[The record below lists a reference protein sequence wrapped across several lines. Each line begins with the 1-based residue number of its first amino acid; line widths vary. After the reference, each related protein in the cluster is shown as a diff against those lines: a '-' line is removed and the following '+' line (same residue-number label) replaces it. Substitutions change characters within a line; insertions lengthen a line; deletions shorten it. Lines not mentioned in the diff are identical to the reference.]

1 MTEYEARRILQ
12 LEAGSPPEMIRE
24 AYVLLVKVWHPDRFE
39 HDPRL
44 RARAART
51 LRDINEA
58 YAVLQQRPASPG
70 ASESSRS
77 PSDDVSPRAAT
88 RTGIGVSL
96 RRAIVLGAAFGVVVA
111 IALAFRPLS
120 APAAVD
126 ESAHDTPAVTSH
138 TVDTPPIP
146 QRSAVRPPAAVDEH
160 RPLSGGGFSSASKRG
175 TGSVPILNRGARDAV
190 VVLAREG
197 AHVYATFVRA
207 GEKVQIVGVTE
218 GDYDVLLT
226 VGGAWR
232 EDRFTVGAIFLA
244 RGQTL
249 RVRSATAERL
259 ENAASTLI
267 LPRALPDA
275 EFQTAEPF
283 GVQLP

>member
-1 MTEYEARRILQ
+1 
-12 LEAGSPPEMIRE
+12 MIRE
-24 AYVLLVKVWHPDRFE
+24 AYLLLVKVWHPDRFE

-51 LRDINEA
+51 LRDVNEA

-70 ASESSRS
+70 ARESSRP

-88 RTGIGVSL
+88 RTALAVSL
-96 RRAIVLGAAFGVVVA
+96 RRAIVLGAGFGVVVA
-111 IALAFRPLS
+111 IALALRPLS

-126 ESAHDTPAVTSH
+126 ESGHDTPTVASD

-146 QRSAVRPPAAVDEH
+146 QRSAVRAPAPADER
-160 RPLSGGGFSSASKRG
+160 RPLSGGGFSSASQRG
-175 TGSVPILNRGARDAV
+175 TGSVPIFNRGARDAV
-190 VVLAREG
+190 VMLAREG
-197 AHVYATFVRA
+197 APVYATYVRA
-207 GEKVQIVGVTE
+207 GEKVQIAGVAE

-244 RGQTL
+244 RAQTL
-249 RVRSATAERL
+249 RVRDATAERL
-259 ENAASTLI
+259 EAATSTLT

>member
-12 LEAGSPPEMIRE
+12 LEEGSPPELIRE
-24 AYVLLVKVWHPDRFE
+24 AYLLLVKVWHPDRFE

-58 YAVLQQRPASPG
+58 YAVLQKRPASPG
-70 ASESSRS
+70 VREPNRS
-77 PSDDVSPRAAT
+77 PSDVSTRAAT
-88 RTGIGVSL
+88 RTALAVSL
-96 RRAIVLGAAFGVVVA
+96 RRAIVLGAGFGVVVA

-126 ESAHDTPAVTSH
+126 ESAHDRPAVTND
-138 TVDTPPIP
+138 TVDAPAIP

-160 RPLSGGGFSSASKRG
+160 RPLSGGGFSAASKRG
-175 TGSVPILNRGARDAV
+175 TGSVPIFNRGPRDAV

-197 AHVYATFVRA
+197 AHVYATYVRA
-207 GEKVQIVGVTE
+207 GEKVQIAGVAE
-218 GDYDVLLT
+218 ADYDVLLT

-244 RGQTL
+244 RSQMR
-249 RVRSATAERL
+249 RVRDATAERL
-259 ENAASTLI
+259 ESATSTLI

-275 EFQTAEPF
+275 EFQTTEPF
-283 GVQLP
+283 GVRLP